1 MLYAKVPEHATNKPV
16 QIYLYLRFLTY
27 MTIPPD
33 LIPLS
38 QIESNQEYILAIKR
52 NDLVPLLNDPH
63 RLNHYADHL
72 VQAQSVL
79 LNGVDPKL
87 NQQLSEVISQIIQQL
102 SVSKKY
108 LGGRRFNA
116 LQKWLGIDVEYDAG
130 QVKYVKDLDRLI
142 NEANHLSQRL
152 QIEIQKSQSRLQQ
165 ALGLR
170 EQMAAYIQAADEF
183 LKEYPQFSKQQVLD
197 HFVERLSKKVN
208 TLQTLQSSN
217 DIAMKQMQLSQHLSF
232 SLLDRFKEAQQ
243 VLIPAWQ
250 YHLKQS
256 RESSSSA
263 TIEQLDKSREN
274 LIQNLKKSLQK

>member
-1 MLYAKVPEHATNKPV
+1 
-16 QIYLYLRFLTY
+16 
-27 MTIPPD
+27 MTIPLD
-33 LIPLS
+33 LTPLS
-38 QIESNQEYILAIKR
+38 QLELNQEHVLAIKR
-52 NDLVPLLNDPH
+52 NDLLPLITDPH

-87 NQQLSEVISQIIQQL
+87 NQQLSEVITQIVQQL
-102 SVSKKY
+102 SRSKNY
-108 LGGRRFNA
+108 VGGRKFNA

-142 NEANHLSQRL
+142 SEANHLSQKL
-152 QIEIQKSQSRLQQ
+152 QVEIQKSQSRLQQ

-183 LKEYPQFSKQQVLD
+183 LKEYPQFSKQQQVLD
-197 HFVERLSKKVN
+197 HFVERLSKKIN
-208 TLQTLQSSN
+208 TLQTLQTSN
-217 DIAMKQMQLSQHLSF
+217 DIAMKQMQLSQQLYF

-243 VLIPAWQ
+243 VLIPAWR
-250 YHLKQS
+250 YHLEQS
-256 RESSSSA
+256 RESNSSK
-263 TIEQLDKSREN
+263 TIEQLDKSRED

>member
-1 MLYAKVPEHATNKPV
+1 MTLP
-16 QIYLYLRFLTY
+16 LDLT
-27 MTIPPD
+27 
-33 LIPLS
+33 PLS
-38 QIESNQEYILAIKR
+38 QIESNQEHILAIKR
-52 NDLVPLLNDPH
+52 NDLLPLLNDPH
-63 RLNHYADHL
+63 RLSHYADHL
-72 VQAQSVL
+72 VQAQGVL

-87 NQQLSEVISQIIQQL
+87 NQQLSEVITQIIQQL
-102 SVSKKY
+102 SLSKKF
-108 LGGRRFNA
+108 LGTRRFNA
-116 LQKWLGIDVEYDAG
+116 LQKWLGIDIEYDAG
-130 QVKYVKDLDRLI
+130 QVKYLKDLDHLI

-170 EQMAAYIQAADEF
+170 EQMAAYIQAADQF
-183 LKEYPQFSKQQVLD
+183 LMEYPQFSKQQVLD
-197 HFVERLSKKVN
+197 HFVERLSKKIN

-217 DIAMKQMQLSQHLSF
+217 DIAIKQMQLSQHLSF

-256 RESSSSA
+256 RESKSSA
-263 TIEQLDKSREN
+263 TIEQLDKSRED

>member
-1 MLYAKVPEHATNKPV
+1 
-16 QIYLYLRFLTY
+16 
-27 MTIPPD
+27 MTIPLD
-33 LIPLS
+33 LTPLS
-38 QIESNQEYILAIKR
+38 QLELNQEHVLAIKR
-52 NDLVPLLNDPH
+52 NDLLPLITDPH

-87 NQQLSEVISQIIQQL
+87 NQQLSEVITQIVQQL
-102 SVSKKY
+102 SRSKNY
-108 LGGRRFNA
+108 VGGRKFNA

-142 NEANHLSQRL
+142 NEANHLSQKL
-152 QIEIQKSQSRLQQ
+152 QVEIQKSQSRLQQ

-183 LKEYPQFSKQQVLD
+183 LKEYPQFSKQQQALD
-197 HFVERLSKKVN
+197 HFVERLSKKIN
-208 TLQTLQSSN
+208 TLQTLQTSN

-243 VLIPAWQ
+243 VLIPAWR
-250 YHLKQS
+250 YHLEQS
-256 RESSSSA
+256 RESNSSK
-263 TIEQLDKSREN
+263 TIEQLDKSRED

>member
-1 MLYAKVPEHATNKPV
+1 
-16 QIYLYLRFLTY
+16 
-27 MTIPPD
+27 MTIPLD
-33 LIPLS
+33 LTPLS
-38 QIESNQEYILAIKR
+38 QLELNQEHILAIKR
-52 NDLVPLLNDPH
+52 NDLLPLITDPH

-87 NQQLSEVISQIIQQL
+87 NQQLSEVITQIVQQL
-102 SVSKKY
+102 SRSKNY
-108 LGGRRFNA
+108 VGGRKFNA

-142 NEANHLSQRL
+142 SEANHLSQKL
-152 QIEIQKSQSRLQQ
+152 KVEIQKSQSRLQQ

-183 LKEYPQFSKQQVLD
+183 LKEYPQFSKQQQVLYP
-197 HFVERLSKKVN
+197 FVERLSKKIN
-208 TLQTLQSSN
+208 TLQTLQTSN

-243 VLIPAWQ
+243 VLIPAWR
-250 YHLKQS
+250 YHLEQS
-256 RESSSSA
+256 RESNSSK
-263 TIEQLDKSREN
+263 TIEQLDKSRED

>member
-1 MLYAKVPEHATNKPV
+1 
-16 QIYLYLRFLTY
+16 
-27 MTIPPD
+27 MTIPLD
-33 LIPLS
+33 LTPLS
-38 QIESNQEYILAIKR
+38 QLELNQEHILAIKR
-52 NDLVPLLNDPH
+52 NDLLPLIADPH

-87 NQQLSEVISQIIQQL
+87 NQQLSEVITQIVQQL
-102 SVSKKY
+102 SRSKNY
-108 LGGRRFNA
+108 VGGRKFNA

-142 NEANHLSQRL
+142 SEANYLSQKL
-152 QIEIQKSQSRLQQ
+152 QVEIQKSQSRLQQ

-170 EQMAAYIQAADEF
+170 EQMVAYIHAADEF
-183 LKEYPQFSKQQVLD
+183 LKEYPQFSKQQQVLD
-197 HFVERLSKKVN
+197 HFVERLSKKIN
-208 TLQTLQSSN
+208 TLQTLQTSN

-243 VLIPAWQ
+243 VLIPAWR
-250 YHLKQS
+250 YHLEQS
-256 RESSSSA
+256 RESNSSK
-263 TIEQLDKSREN
+263 TIEQLDKSRED

>member
-1 MLYAKVPEHATNKPV
+1 MLYAKVREHATNKPV
-16 QIYLYLRFLTY
+16 QIYLYPRFLTY

-38 QIESNQEYILAIKR
+38 QIESNQEHILAIKR

-87 NQQLSEVISQIIQQL
+87 NQQLSEVIRQIIQQL

>member
-1 MLYAKVPEHATNKPV
+1 
-16 QIYLYLRFLTY
+16 
-27 MTIPPD
+27 MTIPLD
-33 LIPLS
+33 LTPLS
-38 QIESNQEYILAIKR
+38 QLELNQEHVLAIKR
-52 NDLVPLLNDPH
+52 NDLLPLITDPH

-87 NQQLSEVISQIIQQL
+87 NQQLSEVITQIVQQL
-102 SVSKKY
+102 SRSKNY
-108 LGGRRFNA
+108 VGGRKFNA

-142 NEANHLSQRL
+142 NEANRLSQKL
-152 QIEIQKSQSRLQQ
+152 QVEIQKSQSRLQQ

-183 LKEYPQFSKQQVLD
+183 LKEYPQFSKQQQVLD
-197 HFVERLSKKVN
+197 HFVERLSKKIN
-208 TLQTLQSSN
+208 TLQTLQTSN

-243 VLIPAWQ
+243 VLIPAWR
-250 YHLKQS
+250 YHLEQS
-256 RESSSSA
+256 RESNSSK
-263 TIEQLDKSREN
+263 TIEQLDKSRED

>member
-1 MLYAKVPEHATNKPV
+1 
-16 QIYLYLRFLTY
+16 
-27 MTIPPD
+27 MTIPLD
-33 LIPLS
+33 LTPLS
-38 QIESNQEYILAIKR
+38 QLELNQEHILAIKR
-52 NDLVPLLNDPH
+52 NDLLPLITDPH

-87 NQQLSEVISQIIQQL
+87 NQQLSEVSTQIVQQL
-102 SVSKKY
+102 SRSKNY
-108 LGGRRFNA
+108 VGGRKFNA

-142 NEANHLSQRL
+142 SEANHLSQKL
-152 QIEIQKSQSRLQQ
+152 QVEIQKSQSRLQQ

-170 EQMAAYIQAADEF
+170 EQMAAYIQSADEF
-183 LKEYPQFSKQQVLD
+183 LKEYPQFSKQQQVLD
-197 HFVERLSKKVN
+197 HFVERLSKKIN
-208 TLQTLQSSN
+208 TLQTLQTSN

-243 VLIPAWQ
+243 VLIPAWR
-250 YHLKQS
+250 YHLEQS
-256 RESSSSA
+256 RESNSSK
-263 TIEQLDKSREN
+263 TIEQLDKSRED

>member
-1 MLYAKVPEHATNKPV
+1 MTLPHD
-16 QIYLYLRFLTY
+16 LT
-27 MTIPPD
+27 
-33 LIPLS
+33 PLS
-38 QIESNQEYILAIKR
+38 QIESNQEHILAIKR
-52 NDLVPLLNDPH
+52 NDLLPLLNDPH

-87 NQQLSEVISQIIQQL
+87 NQQLSEVITQIIQQL
-102 SVSKKY
+102 SLSKKH
-108 LGGRRFNA
+108 LGTRRFNA
-116 LQKWLGIDVEYDAG
+116 LQKWLGIDIEYDAG

-142 NEANHLSQRL
+142 HEANHLSQRL

-183 LKEYPQFSKQQVLD
+183 LIEYPQFTKQQVLD
-197 HFVERLSKKVN
+197 HFFERLSKKIN

-250 YHLKQS
+250 YYLKQS
-256 RESSSSA
+256 RESHSA
-263 TIEQLDKSREN
+263 ATLDQLDKSRED

>member
-1 MLYAKVPEHATNKPV
+1 MATA
-16 QIYLYLRFLTY
+16 LDLT
-27 MTIPPD
+27 
-33 LIPLS
+33 PLS
-38 QIESNQEYILAIKR
+38 QIESNQDHILAIKR
-52 NDLVPLLNDPH
+52 NDLLPLLNDPH
-63 RLNHYADHL
+63 LLNHYADHL

-87 NQQLSEVISQIIQQL
+87 NQQLCEVITQIIQQL

-116 LQKWLGIDVEYDAG
+116 LQKWLGIDIEYDAG
-130 QVKYVKDLDRLI
+130 QVKYIKDLDRLI
-142 NEANHLSQRL
+142 NEANHLSQKL

-170 EQMAAYIQAADEF
+170 EQMAAYIFAADEF
-183 LKEYPQFSKQQVLD
+183 LNEYPQFSKQQVLN
-197 HFVERLSKKVN
+197 HFVERLSKKIN

-256 RESSSSA
+256 HESHSAA
-263 TIEQLDKSREN
+263 TIEQLDKSREK

>member
-1 MLYAKVPEHATNKPV
+1 
-16 QIYLYLRFLTY
+16 
-27 MTIPPD
+27 MTIPLD
-33 LIPLS
+33 LTPLS
-38 QIESNQEYILAIKR
+38 QLELNQEHILAIKR
-52 NDLVPLLNDPH
+52 NDLLPLITDPH

-87 NQQLSEVISQIIQQL
+87 NQQLSEVITQIVQQL
-102 SVSKKY
+102 SRSKNY
-108 LGGRRFNA
+108 VGGRKFNA

-142 NEANHLSQRL
+142 SEANHLSQKL
-152 QIEIQKSQSRLQQ
+152 KVEIQKSQSRLQQ

-197 HFVERLSKKVN
+197 HFVERLSKKIN
-208 TLQTLQSSN
+208 TLQTLQTSN

-243 VLIPAWQ
+243 VLIPAWR
-250 YHLKQS
+250 YYLEQS
-256 RESSSSA
+256 RESNSSK
-263 TIEQLDKSREN
+263 TIEQLDKSRED

>member
-1 MLYAKVPEHATNKPV
+1 
-16 QIYLYLRFLTY
+16 
-27 MTIPPD
+27 MTIPLD
-33 LIPLS
+33 LTPLS
-38 QIESNQEYILAIKR
+38 QLELNQEHILAIKR
-52 NDLVPLLNDPH
+52 NDLLPLITDPH

-87 NQQLSEVISQIIQQL
+87 NQQLSEVITQIVQQL
-102 SVSKKY
+102 SHSKKY
-108 LGGRRFNA
+108 LGGRKFNA

-142 NEANHLSQRL
+142 NEANHLSQKL
-152 QIEIQKSQSRLQQ
+152 QVEIQKSQSRLQQ

-197 HFVERLSKKVN
+197 HFVERLSKKIN
-208 TLQTLQSSN
+208 TLQTLQTSN

-243 VLIPAWQ
+243 VLIPAWR
-250 YHLKQS
+250 YHLEQS
-256 RESSSSA
+256 RESNSSK
-263 TIEQLDKSREN
+263 TIEQLDKSRED

>member
-1 MLYAKVPEHATNKPV
+1 
-16 QIYLYLRFLTY
+16 
-27 MTIPPD
+27 MTIPLD
-33 LIPLS
+33 LTPLS
-38 QIESNQEYILAIKR
+38 QLELNQEHILAIKR
-52 NDLVPLLNDPH
+52 NDLLPLITDPH
-63 RLNHYADHL
+63 RLNYYADHL

-87 NQQLSEVISQIIQQL
+87 NQQLSEVITQIVQQL
-102 SVSKKY
+102 SRSKKY
-108 LGGRRFNA
+108 LGGRKFNA

-130 QVKYVKDLDRLI
+130 QVKYVNDLDRLI
-142 NEANHLSQRL
+142 NEANHLSQKL
-152 QIEIQKSQSRLQQ
+152 QVEIQKSQSRLQQ

-197 HFVERLSKKVN
+197 HFVERLSKKIN
-208 TLQTLQSSN
+208 TLQTLQTSN

-243 VLIPAWQ
+243 VLIPAWR
-250 YHLKQS
+250 YHLEQS
-256 RESSSSA
+256 RESNSSK
-263 TIEQLDKSREN
+263 TIEQLDKSRED

>member
-1 MLYAKVPEHATNKPV
+1 
-16 QIYLYLRFLTY
+16 
-27 MTIPPD
+27 MTTSLD

-38 QIESNQEYILAIKR
+38 QIEVDPERILAIKR
-52 NDLVPLLNDPH
+52 NDLLPLFNDPH

-87 NQQLSEVISQIIQQL
+87 NQQLSEVITQIITQL
-102 SVSKKY
+102 SQSKKY

-116 LQKWLGIDVEYDAG
+116 IQKWLGIDIEYDAG
-130 QVKYVKDLDRLI
+130 QVKYLKDLDQLI
-142 NEANHLSQRL
+142 QQANHLSQKL
-152 QIEIQKSQSRLQQ
+152 QIEIQKSQARLQQ
-165 ALGLR
+165 VLGLR
-170 EQMAAYIQAADEF
+170 EQMVVYIVAAEEF
-183 LKEYPQFSKQQVLD
+183 LNEYPEFSKPQSLD
-197 HFVERLSKKVN
+197 HFVERLSKKIN
-208 TLQTLQSSN
+208 TLQTLQTSN
-217 DIAMKQMQLSQHLSF
+217 DIAIKQMQLSQHLSF

-256 RESSSSA
+256 RESNSSA
-263 TIEQLDKSREN
+263 VLEQLDKSREN

>member
-1 MLYAKVPEHATNKPV
+1 
-16 QIYLYLRFLTY
+16 
-27 MTIPPD
+27 MTLPLD

-38 QIESNQEYILAIKR
+38 QIESNQEHILAIKR
-52 NDLVPLLNDPH
+52 NDLLPLLNDPH
-63 RLNHYADHL
+63 RLNYYADHL

-79 LNGVDPKL
+79 LNGVDPRL
-87 NQQLSEVISQIIQQL
+87 NQQLSEVIAQIIQQL
-102 SVSKKY
+102 SSSKKY
-108 LGGRRFNA
+108 LATRRFNA
-116 LQKWLGIDVEYDAG
+116 LQKWLGIDIKYDAG

-183 LKEYPQFSKQQVLD
+183 LKEYPQFTKQQILD
-197 HFVERLSKKVN
+197 HFVERLSKKIN
-208 TLQTLQSSN
+208 TLQTLQTSN

-243 VLIPAWQ
+243 VLIPAWR
-250 YHLKQS
+250 YHLEQSRASHSTATLDQLDQS
-256 RESSSSA
+256 RE
-263 TIEQLDKSREN
+263 D

>member
-1 MLYAKVPEHATNKPV
+1 
-16 QIYLYLRFLTY
+16 
-27 MTIPPD
+27 MTLPLD

-38 QIESNQEYILAIKR
+38 QIESNQEHILAIKR
-52 NDLVPLLNDPH
+52 NDLLPLLNDPH
-63 RLNHYADHL
+63 RLNYYADHL

-79 LNGVDPKL
+79 LNGVDPRL
-87 NQQLSEVISQIIQQL
+87 NQQLSEVIAQIIQQL
-102 SVSKKY
+102 SSSKKY
-108 LGGRRFNA
+108 LATRRFNA
-116 LQKWLGIDVEYDAG
+116 LQKWLGIDIEYDAG

-183 LKEYPQFSKQQVLD
+183 LKEYPQFTKQQILD
-197 HFVERLSKKVN
+197 HFVERLSKKIN
-208 TLQTLQSSN
+208 TLQTLQTSN

-243 VLIPAWQ
+243 VLIPAWR
-250 YHLKQS
+250 YHLEQSRASHSTATLDQLDQS
-256 RESSSSA
+256 RE
-263 TIEQLDKSREN
+263 D
-274 LIQNLKKSLQK
+274 LIQNLKQSLQK